1 MKTSRGPEKPATS
14 LTSRFASGNSSAIS
28 RYGRA
33 ITPQTP
39 TKAIAPAIPP
49 TSIRWGIDGRPLTS
63 QAIAATTQ
71 AAASP

>member
-28 RYGRA
+28 RYGRDY
-33 ITPQTP
+33 
-39 TKAIAPAIPP
+39 PADSDEGDCPGDP
-49 TSIRWGIDGRPLTS
+49 ADQHPMGNRRAPLTS